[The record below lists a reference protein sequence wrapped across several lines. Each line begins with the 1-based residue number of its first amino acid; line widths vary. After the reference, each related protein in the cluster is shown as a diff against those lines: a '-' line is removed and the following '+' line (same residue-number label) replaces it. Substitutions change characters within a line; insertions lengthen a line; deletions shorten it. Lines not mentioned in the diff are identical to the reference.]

1 MSEHLAKAIEFV
13 NELRN
18 QKSEYTREV
27 PERLAKIYNIDREKG
42 RPDTFKDSSFLYIR
56 SYDGDVGIRP
66 FSGITFW
73 LSPDINICPITQL
86 GDFTTELEAGKSYNI
101 STRLH
106 NRGDL
111 IVPYP
116 KVEFFLTDPTL
127 GFNTTVAKYLGVTQL
142 PAMLLPASNDEAN
155 FLYHVPMAES
165 GHKCLFA
172 RTYSFSPLDKPF
184 DLHLLDPRLD
194 RHIAQKNLN
203 FVPQNTAYAFNLI
216 HQPNA
221 NETIAFMPL
230 AKDQVHAIQHPTLR
244 SLKIANIRSAE
255 LLQKIKIQLT
265 GDSAA
270 KLSRKRESA
279 SWAFKVAGRKGLSLD
294 QQSSVLKRT
303 EAIVQAVYGGKSTFA
318 DHKKELAAFRE
329 MNKAAV
335 KTSMQITIPDF
346 GLSKGSAAAFNIV
359 NINTLNG
366 EIKGGITVVV
376 MGN

>member
-1 MSEHLAKAIEFV
+1 MSEHLAKAVAFV
-13 NELRN
+13 NELKK
-18 QKSEYTREV
+18 QHSKYTAEV
-27 PERLAKIYNIDREKG
+27 PSRLAKIYGLGEKG

-56 SYDGDVGIRP
+56 SYDGDIGVRP
-66 FSGITFW
+66 FSNITFW
-73 LSPDINICPITQL
+73 LSPDINISPISQL

-155 FLYHVPMAES
+155 FLYQVPSTEA

-184 DLHLLDPRLD
+184 DLNMLDPRLD

-203 FVPQNTAYAFNLI
+203 FVAQSTAYAFNVV

-221 NETIAFMPL
+221 NETIAFAPL
-230 AKDQVHAIQHPTLR
+230 TRDQVHAIQHPTLR
-244 SLKIANIRSAE
+244 GLKIGNVRNVEA
-255 LLQKIKIQLT
+255 LQKIKIEVT
-265 GDSAA
+265 GDTGA
-270 KLSRKRESA
+270 KLSRSKG
-279 SWAFKVAGRKGLSLD
+279 SWALKADSRNGLNLD
-294 QQSSVLKRT
+294 QQSNLLKRT
-303 EAIVQAVYGGKSTFA
+303 EGIIREVNSGKSTFA
-318 DHKKELAAFRE
+318 AYKKELEAFRE
-329 MNKAAV
+329 MNKSVV
-335 KTSMQITIPDF
+335 KTSLQIKIPDL
-346 GLSKGSAAAFNIV
+346 GLAKGAAAAFNIV
-359 NINTLNG
+359 NTNNLNG
-366 EIKGGITVVV
+366 QVKGGITVVV
-376 MGN
+376 MGR